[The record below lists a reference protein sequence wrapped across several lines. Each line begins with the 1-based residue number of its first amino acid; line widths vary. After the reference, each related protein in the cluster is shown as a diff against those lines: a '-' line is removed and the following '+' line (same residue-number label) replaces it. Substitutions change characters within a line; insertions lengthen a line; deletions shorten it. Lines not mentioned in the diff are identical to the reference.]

1 VQQYRIRQSPSLKIL
16 NLSLYLLVIFT
27 ILTFADEIWL
37 AGLLVLL
44 AMLLMISDWLRLRSE
59 KLQTT
64 TALTLYPD
72 SGEIE
77 IRHLDHCQRF
87 KNFTPYINR
96 WFVILKLRNRDVSRH
111 FLLSGERFGSM
122 TEYLNF
128 RRQILEMSRDQY
140 VA

>member
-1 VQQYRIRQSPSLKIL
+1 MQQYRIRQSPSLKII

-37 AGLLVLL
+37 AGLLMLL
-44 AMLLMISDWLRLRSE
+44 AILLMISDWLRLRSE

-64 TALTLYPD
+64 TALTLYTD
-72 SGEIE
+72 NGEIE
-77 IRHLDHCQRF
+77 IQYLNHCQRF
-87 KNFTPYINR
+87 KKFTLYINR
-96 WFVILKLRNRDVSRH
+96 WFLILKLRNRDVSRH
-111 FLLSGERFGSM
+111 FLLIGERFGSM

-128 RRQILEMSRDQY
+128 RRQIVKMSRDRY